1 MKMKTMNAEQCA
13 ALLREKDRILIVT
26 HYNPDGDTAA
36 SAAALCSALRRA
48 GKTAYLF
55 PNPQIGAR
63 LGSYV
68 GAFFAPEDFAPDYTV
83 AVDVATENMYP
94 SGFDGHIDLAIDHH
108 PTNTGY
114 ADLSCI
120 DDERAACGEIVLK
133 IVRAL
138 GGGVTREEAD
148 LLYIALSTDCGCF
161 QYANTDAHA
170 FRTAAELLEL
180 GAENAEINMLF
191 FRQVSV
197 NRLKLEGMIYST
209 MGFYR
214 GGDIAVN
221 IITQAML
228 RESGVVEEELDDVSG
243 LVGRAR
249 GHRVGITIRENPDG
263 SSKISVRS
271 GPDFDSSALCARF
284 GGGGHK
290 MAAGCN
296 ISAPPEEARERLLQA
311 VEEMLA

>member
-1 MKMKTMNAEQCA
+1 MNAECCA
-13 ALLREKDRILIVT
+13 MRLLERDRILLVT

-36 SAAALCSALRRA
+36 SAAALCSALQRA

-55 PNPQIGAR
+55 PNTQ
-63 LGSYV
+63 LGERMLGYV
-68 GAFFAPEDFAPDYTV
+68 GRFFAPEGFEPAFTV
-83 AVDVATENMYP
+83 AVDVATERMFP
-94 SGFDGHIDLAIDHH
+94 RGFSGAVDLAIDHH
-108 PTNTGY
+108 PTNSHY
-114 ADLSCI
+114 APEECI
-120 DDERAACGEIVLK
+120 DSARAACGEIVLQ

-138 GGGVTREEAD
+138 GGGVTKEEAD

-161 QYANTDAHA
+161 LYANTDAHA
-170 FRTAAELLEL
+170 HRTAAELLEL
-180 GAENAEINMLF
+180 GADAAIINESF
-191 FRQVSV
+191 FRLVSPA
-197 NRLKLEGMIYST
+197 RLKLEGMIYS
-209 MGFYR
+209 GLRYYHD
-214 GGDIAVN
+214 GQIAVN

-228 RESGVVEEELDDVSG
+228 RESGVMEEELDDIAG

-263 SSKISVRS
+263 TSKISMRS

-296 ISAPPEEARERLLQA
+296 LPAPPAEAREILVRA
-311 VEEMLA
+311 IEEVWA